1 MKRPSAP
8 RVIALATAA
17 LLVAGLAGGAAAWA
31 HRHGEDEEHERHERR
46 EHGDRDGRRSAV
58 AALPAYEQECG
69 GSCHVAYPPGM
80 LPAES
85 WKRVMAGLDKHYGS
99 DASIDA
105 ATQKNIAAWLD
116 ANASRRTRT
125 APPEDRITRSA
136 WFEHKHD
143 EIRASVWQRKA
154 VGSPANCAACHP
166 RAEQGDFEEHDVKI
180 PK

>member
-1 MKRPSAP
+1 MKKLF
-8 RVIALATAA
+8 ALAAAA

-31 HRHGEDEEHERHERR
+31 HRHGDDEHGHHERHDRR
-46 EHGDRDGRRSAV
+46 TAV
-58 AALPAYEQECG
+58 APLPAYEQECG
-69 GSCHVAYPPGM
+69 GSCHIAYPPGM

-85 WKRVMAGLDKHYGS
+85 WKRVMAGLDQHYGS
-99 DASIDA
+99 DASLDA
-105 ATQKNIAAWLD
+105 ATQNSIAAWLD
-116 ANASRRTRT
+116 TNASRRTRT

-136 WFEHKHD
+136 WFERKHD
-143 EIRASVWQRKA
+143 EVRASVWQRKA

>member
-1 MKRPSAP
+1 MKRLLST
-8 RVIALATAA
+8 RGIALATAA

-31 HRHGEDEEHERHERR
+31 HRHGDEEHERHERR
-46 EHGDRDGRRSAV
+46 EHGDRDGRRAAV

-85 WKRVMAGLDKHYGS
+85 WKRVMAGLDQHYGS
-99 DASIDA
+99 DASLDA
-105 ATQKNIAAWLD
+105 ATQKTIAAWLD
-116 ANASRRTRT
+116 THASRRTRST
-125 APPEDRITRSA
+125 PPEDRITRSA
-136 WFEHKHD
+136 WFERKHD
-143 EIRASVWQRKA
+143 ELRASVWQRKA